1 LRGTVHWPFLRVA
14 VAEDSMRPTLLPGDW
29 LIARRTRRIRPGQV
43 VLAWH
48 PSRGMPPTHEG
59 LLLVKRAARRV
70 DGGWWL
76 ASDNPLAPGAAD
88 SSRFGP
94 VSDDRIVGR
103 VLGRYWPIRTAP
115 PSLATR

>member
-1 LRGTVHWPFLRVA
+1 LAGAVHWPFLRVA

-48 PSRGMPPTHEG
+48 PSRDG
-59 LLLVKRAARRV
+59 LLLVKRAARRSE

-94 VSDDRIVGR
+94 VSDDLIVGR

-115 PSLATR
+115 PPLATR

>member
-1 LRGTVHWPFLRVA
+1 MDWPFLRVA

-48 PSRGMPPTHEG
+48 PSRDG
-59 LLLVKRAARRV
+59 LLLVKRAAWRV

-76 ASDNPLAPGAAD
+76 ASDNPLAPGATD

-94 VSDDRIVGR
+94 VPEHKIVGR
-103 VLGRYWPIRTAP
+103 VIVRYFPFRTVRLFPAS
-115 PSLATR
+115 PSQPETQ